1 MRAPGQVM
9 GAPSLFK
16 LVPITPQLI
25 IMEDY
30 TTYHEHQEK
39 KHNVHQNNCSSKDK
53 TA

>member
-39 KHNVHQNNCSSKDK
+39 KHNFHQNHCGSKDK
-53 TA
+53 SA